1 MGPRDF
7 PYGRSF
13 FYLRAVLLI
22 ALFSALLLFLG
33 LQTVTPQFWLGV
45 IAAVLLAY
53 LGIVGLSPLLT
64 HHTLL
69 RSRLILRQGWYFRA
83 VIPFSNVEEVGPWD
97 GEPKYGLKVGLA
109 HRTMYIVGSAAGLVS
124 IQLREPRRFPQALF
138 LKARE
143 IVFDVDDRDAFLAAV
158 KERTAAPAPLPAHKV
173 LVLPPGRR

>member
-33 LQTVTPQFWLGV
+33 LQTVTPPFWLGLL
-45 IAAVLLAY
+45 AAILLAY

-83 VIPFSNVEEVGPWD
+83 VVPFSDVERVGPWD
-97 GEPKYGLKVGLA
+97 GEPKYGLRIGLLG
-109 HRTMYIVGSAAGLVS
+109 RTLFVVGSKEGLVS
-124 IQLREPRRFPQALF
+124 VRLRAPRRFPGALF
-138 LKARE
+138 LAARE
-143 IVFDVDDRDAFLAAV
+143 IVFDVGDRDAFLAAV
-158 KERTAAPAPLPAHKV
+158 AEPEASAEPLPAHKV

>member
-1 MGPRDF
+1 VGPRDF

-33 LQTVTPQFWLGV
+33 LQTVTPPFWLGLL
-45 IAAVLLAY
+45 AAILLAY

-83 VIPFSNVEEVGPWD
+83 VVPFSDVERVGPWD
-97 GEPKYGLKVGLA
+97 GEPKYGLRIGLLG
-109 HRTMYIVGSAAGLVS
+109 RTLFVVGSKEGLVS
-124 IQLREPRRFPQALF
+124 VRLRAPRRFPGALF
-138 LKARE
+138 LAARE
-143 IVFDVDDRDAFLAAV
+143 IVFDVGDRDAFLAAV
-158 KERTAAPAPLPAHKV
+158 AEPEASAEPLPAHKV
-173 LVLPPGRR
+173 LVLPPARR